1 MVEPAFDPLGAVAAV
16 AEPVT
21 FEFAVGRVTGEDE
34 RIHEGLPLQLEF
46 CSNAEMGQ
54 KIGRLF
60 VPGTKW
66 VQNGRI
72 GLSASTTYLSILE
85 LSESLWIVY
94 GGGGGSRSDS
104 SNSIHVTY

>member
-54 KIGRLF
+54 KKSGGFLSL
-60 VPGTKW
+60 
-66 VQNGRI
+66 VQNGYKTVTK
-72 GLSASTTYLSILE
+72 TTRLLGPD
-85 LSESLWIVY
+85 W
-94 GGGGGSRSDS
+94 
-104 SNSIHVTY
+104 